1 MQTYISL
8 LRGINVTG
16 HRKITMQELRKCYA
30 TMGFSNI
37 TSYIQSGNVLFTT
50 NQTNRATLSKTIKEG
65 IAQQF
70 GYNDVSIFII
80 KPEELQTIITQNP
93 FLKIK
98 DVTLKALYVT
108 FLEKIPQTS
117 YIEAIQAYQ
126 TLADRFQIIDNIVY
140 LYCPEGYGKTKLSN
154 NFFENKLKVRATSR
168 NWNSVNKLLALAANI

>member
-16 HRKITMQELRKCYA
+16 HRKITMQELRECYA

-37 TSYIQSGNVLFTT
+37 TSYIQSGNVIFTT
-50 NQTNRATLSKTIKEG
+50 NQTNRETLSKIIKEG

-154 NFFENKLKVRATSR
+154 NFFENKLKVSATSR